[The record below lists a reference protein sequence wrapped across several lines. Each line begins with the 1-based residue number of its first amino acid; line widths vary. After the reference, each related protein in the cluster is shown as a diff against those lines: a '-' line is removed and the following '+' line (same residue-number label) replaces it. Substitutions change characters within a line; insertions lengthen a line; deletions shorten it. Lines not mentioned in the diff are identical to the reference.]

1 MKSLKFIIDVLRRQ
15 KMESYNMFNDNQ
27 IRKKEWKMRKETNNK
42 NNTLKLV
49 TNMVDLK
56 QTINGDFKCE

>member
-1 MKSLKFIIDVLRRQ
+1 
-15 KMESYNMFNDNQ
+15 MESYNMFNDNQ

-56 QTINGDFKCE
+56 QTINGHFKCE

>member
-56 QTINGDFKCE
+56 QTINGHFKCE